1 MFGISRTIF
10 IYSASL
16 KFYSAVLGFSEEVL
30 GCARFSGFKNK
41 KPRRLEPR
49 GWSLD
54 GCILEKLNKIPK
66 GLNTEYKQAGK
77 AWAQYVQDNAQYVQ
91 D

>member
-1 MFGISRTIF
+1 MI
-10 IYSASL
+10 
-16 KFYSAVLGFSEEVL
+16 
-30 GCARFSGFKNK
+30 NK
-41 KPRRLEPR
+41 KPRRLVPR

>member
-1 MFGISRTIF
+1 MISNSTYPELIKYKR
-10 IYSASL
+10 
-16 KFYSAVLGFSEEVL
+16 
-30 GCARFSGFKNK
+30 
-41 KPRRLEPR
+41 PRRLVPR

-66 GLNTEYKQAGK
+66 GLSTEYKEVGK
-77 AWAQYVQDNAQYVQ
+77 AWAQYVQDKAQYVQ